1 MIYNNR
7 KATFNELLDEDKTV
21 SVQTKNL
28 QILVTKIFKLKI
40 RELSSIMHV
49 VFQKDDSKNY
59 KVSKSRGFKP
69 GNPKSAY
76 YETKTI
82 SFLRPKL

>member
-1 MIYNNR
+1 M
-7 KATFNELLDEDKTV
+7 

-59 KVSKSRGFKP
+59 KVSKNRGFKP
-69 GNPKSAY
+69 GNPKSVY
-76 YETKTI
+76 YEAKTI
-82 SFLRPKL
+82 SFLRSKL